1 MLPRRPKPGET
12 EEDLLLYQEE
22 FLAKQ
27 GETSAK
33 IVKKGDKRKA
43 VGDAG
48 DVAKPTLKRDVVTLG
63 GGLPT
68 EKPDDD
74 IPKKKSKFKS
84 QGKAGKKSGVSGLR
98 GERVHIDLDNDEDMQ
113 EAMDRHDA
121 HVTSVLSDIMER
133 DTRNVPVYLPR
144 SMQQAFPTAFHRGS
158 VGDTFCQISAS
169 SFGVTGQMKPVMEI
183 DQTIPKDTLQKDVVS
198 MEMDTSEDM
207 EVEVTEFS
215 KPPTLPA
222 VSHKGIGNEE
232 AMKIHQENLAKMADM
247 SEQEIL
253 AEQAK
258 LQSMLDP
265 KLVEFLTSRSKK
277 ATTTD
282 IHTEVKTENT
292 KQEIE
297 SGDTAMVTES
307 PVEEA
312 KQAQQEVK
320 MPLEPKKE
328 WVNMDTVEKEK
339 MEWMQEVPKPKP
351 GEKKIGIQARFDLQG
366 HVISRDADVP
376 MREGLH
382 HHGEEPEAPG
392 YTLEELFHLSRS
404 AAMNQRVISLQTL
417 AKVIYNYRIDNL
429 GGRLGAPLIP
439 RLIDAGLV
447 FILRWS
453 LDDSSEAG
461 IAAAVDGFKSLLVQP
476 ADEECLDKVFPWYRG
491 HEMHP
496 MVPTEND
503 DEDDE
508 DDPEDKNDKNKH
520 ETELLEQDII
530 KGLLK
535 MKFLE
540 RIRYI
545 LEVCRPAPTVV
556 VNIIQVLTRIARH
569 SPESCHE
576 IMKCPRLMNTLFS
589 SFLPTTWKPTDG
601 SVMENIYGYPVRPVL
616 KLIRV
621 ICSAGRNMAAILLTK
636 YNLMSVIV
644 RYTTQDPTDMQ
655 LQIGEAYMLS
665 VEAFYTWKVC
675 ISYGLASN
683 SISELYPVLMQHLQL
698 FQRLS
703 VLPRPASEG
712 KSTQALYELQ
722 LMRSAAVVGLLEMAV
737 HVGATVADLQS
748 QQSMRPQEDEKNRIP
763 TNPVH

>member
-1 MLPRRPKPGET
+1 
-12 EEDLLLYQEE
+12 
-22 FLAKQ
+22 
-27 GETSAK
+27 
-33 IVKKGDKRKA
+33 
-43 VGDAG
+43 
-48 DVAKPTLKRDVVTLG
+48 
-63 GGLPT
+63 
-68 EKPDDD
+68 
-74 IPKKKSKFKS
+74 
-84 QGKAGKKSGVSGLR
+84 
-98 GERVHIDLDNDEDMQ
+98 
-113 EAMDRHDA
+113 
-121 HVTSVLSDIMER
+121 
-133 DTRNVPVYLPR
+133 
-144 SMQQAFPTAFHRGS
+144 
-158 VGDTFCQISAS
+158 
-169 SFGVTGQMKPVMEI
+169 
-183 DQTIPKDTLQKDVVS
+183 
-198 MEMDTSEDM
+198 
-207 EVEVTEFS
+207 
-215 KPPTLPA
+215 
-222 VSHKGIGNEE
+222 
-232 AMKIHQENLAKMADM
+232 
-247 SEQEIL
+247 
-253 AEQAK
+253 
-258 LQSMLDP
+258 MLDP

-277 ATTTD
+277 AATTD
-282 IHTEVKTENT
+282 VHTEVKTENP

-476 ADEECLDKVFPWYRG
+476 ADEECIDKVFPWYRG

-496 MVPTEND
+496 LVPTEND

-508 DDPEDKNDKNKH
+508 DDPEDKDDKNKH
-520 ETELLEQDII
+520 ETELLEQDVI

-589 SFLPTTWKPTDG
+589 AFLPTTWKLTDG

-748 QQSMRPQEDEKNRIP
+748 QQSMRPQEDEKKTESQPIPSIDWSHVTGLITPVELCCQRWMTEITRTDEPLTDCALTLATSCLNFIVAFYTKITQQPLYNAVDVLQHIEKLVENLLVPFMKSGNFYTYVINLRTYSSYKEDESVMSMKTGCKSLPDLRCHPLDERQHPCIQEHSPFGFMAAYIRLVYIWSKMHKGIAAKFSALIESCYVTSYLEKTCQSMRSAGETLNRHFSRFEHIVLYYIVKFTSKWP
-763 TNPVH
+763 SRQKVVTSTLNCTTVLR